1 MSNMG
6 WIIAFWV
13 SCIILFYV
21 YFGYPILILF
31 LSKLMPKH
39 FVKFSDEELRDGS
52 VLPKIS
58 FFIPAYNEE
67 QVIEKKIRNTL
78 ELDYPKDKIEIVV
91 ASDGSDDKTV
101 EIAELYSDEI
111 QLIAYN
117 VREGKTSLINKTV
130 PKLKGEI
137 IVFSDASAML
147 VVNALKKLI
156 SPFKE
161 PNIGSVSGLYILRDA
176 SSTSRAEGEG
186 FYWHYETFL
195 KTNESKFYSIL
206 GAHGALYAL
215 RKSLFQTLPTRAI
228 NDDYILPMYAVQ
240 QKKRAVYEPGA
251 VAVEEGTTSVG
262 GEMRRRI
269 RISVGNFQQ
278 LFLLRKLLN
287 PFLGRIAFEFLSHK
301 FLRSFS
307 FLFMIALFVSNIFI
321 PILRFRIFLLLQI
334 LFYVL
339 GLSGIVF
346 FKNKKMPVL
355 LTVPFYLIIIN
366 YAAFIGLFKYL
377 FRMQKVT
384 WERPQ

>member
-13 SCIILFYV
+13 SGIILFYV

-31 LSKLMPKH
+31 LSKLTPTH
-39 FVKFSDEELRDGS
+39 YVKFSEDELKDAFLLPTIS
-52 VLPKIS
+52 V
-58 FFIPAYNEE
+58 FIPAYNEDH
-67 QVIEKKIRNTL
+67 VIEKKIRNTL

-101 EIAELYSDEI
+101 EIAELYSDKI
-111 QLIAYN
+111 RLIAYD
-117 VREGKTSLINKTV
+117 VREGKTGLINKTI

-147 VVNALKKLI
+147 AVNALKKLI
-156 SPFKE
+156 SPFKD

-195 KTNESKFYSIL
+195 KSNESTFYSIL

-215 RKSLFQTLPTRAI
+215 RKSLFQTLPARAI
-228 NDDYILPMYAVQ
+228 NDDYILPMYGVQ

-262 GEMRRRI
+262 GEMKRRI
-269 RISVGNFQQ
+269 RISFGNFQQ

-287 PFLGRIAFEFLSHK
+287 PFRGRIAFEFLSHK

-307 FLFMIALFVSNIFI
+307 FLFMIALFIANIFI
-321 PILRFRIFLLLQI
+321 PILGFRIFLLLQI

-339 GLSGIVF
+339 GLGGIVF
-346 FKNKKMPVL
+346 FKNKIMPVL

>member
-1 MSNMG
+1 
-6 WIIAFWV
+6 
-13 SCIILFYV
+13 
-21 YFGYPILILF
+21 
-31 LSKLMPKH
+31 MPKH

-147 VVNALKKLI
+147 AVNALKKLI

-287 PFLGRIAFEFLSHK
+287 PFRGRIAFEFLSHK

-339 GLSGIVF
+339 GLSGLVF